1 MPPSGA
7 GAPAAGVQ
15 APAGWGDAFAE
26 VPRAAFLPPVIWPH
40 DQAGE
45 TFARVDARLD
55 PAGWRAA
62 AESDLPVVTQWD
74 DGAHTGE
81 APGREATSSASRPSL
96 VAAMLA
102 ALDVAPG
109 MRVLEIG
116 TGTGWNAALL
126 AHRLGA
132 DRVTTVEIDPAVAEA
147 AERSLALMG
156 SRPRVL
162 VGDGAAGAPEHGPFD
177 RLIVTCGVRRI
188 PPAWL
193 EQLVPGGLAVL
204 PWGTP
209 FSRHRDALLRLTV
222 RPDGAAEG
230 RFLSLVSFMR
240 MRAQRDASPP
250 RSAEL
255 PFHDIRSAAWPPH
268 GWHPFPFFA
277 GLRLRDAAYAVQRHD
292 DGHTQWLYDLAGGGW
307 TAGVRRG
314 RVGPGVWVR
323 QAGPRPL
330 WDEYLDAYAWWRAA
344 GQPDVDRLGM
354 TVAGSGRATVWLDEP
369 SHPVWTEPPG

>member
-1 MPPSGA
+1 M
-7 GAPAAGVQ
+7 
-15 APAGWGDAFAE
+15 PAGWAGAFAE
-26 VPRAAFLPPVIWPH
+26 VPRAAFLPPVIWSH
-40 DQAGE
+40 DQERE
-45 TFARVDARLD
+45 TFARLDARVD

-62 AESDLPVVTQWD
+62 AEGDVPVVTQWD
-74 DGAHTGE
+74 DGAHAGE
-81 APGREATSSASRPSL
+81 APGREATSSASKPSL

-132 DRVTTVEIDPAVAEA
+132 DLVTTVEIDPAVAEA
-147 AERSLALMG
+147 AERSLARAG
-156 SRPRVL
+156 PCPRVL

-193 EQLVPGGLAVL
+193 RQLAPGGHALI

-209 FSRHRDALLRLTV
+209 FTLHRDALLRLTA
-222 RPDGAAEG
+222 RPDGTAEG
-230 RFLSLVSFMR
+230 RFLQLVSFMR
-240 MRAQRDASPP
+240 LRAQRDGSPP
-250 RSAEL
+250 RAAEL
-255 PFHDIRSAAWPPH
+255 PFHDIRSDAWPPH
-268 GWHPFPFFA
+268 GWHPFPFLA
-277 GLRLRDAAYAVQRHD
+277 GLRLRDASYAVQRHD

-307 TAGVRRG
+307 TAGVRRSG
-314 RVGPGVWVR
+314 VGPGVWVR

-330 WDEYLDAYAWWRAA
+330 WDEFLDAYRWWRAA
-344 GQPDVDRLGM
+344 GEPGVDRLGM
-354 TVAGSGRATVWLDEP
+354 TVAADGRASVWLDEP
-369 SHPVWTEPPG
+369 GRTVWAQPAG